1 MLLGITIRGEILIL
15 KRKISFSLSA
25 SLSETPVA
33 VTTDVAVA
41 PVIDTATVVATATA
55 GTWPR
60 V

>member
-41 PVIDTATVVATATA
+41 LGVDSNGRRYGNSRDVA
-55 GTWPR
+55 
-60 V
+60 